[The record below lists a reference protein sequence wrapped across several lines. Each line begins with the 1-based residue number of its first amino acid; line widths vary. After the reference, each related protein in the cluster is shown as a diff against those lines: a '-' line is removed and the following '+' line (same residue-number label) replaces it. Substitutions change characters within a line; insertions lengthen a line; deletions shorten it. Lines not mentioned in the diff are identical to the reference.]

1 LKLINKLSLDLGF
14 NLEIMNKQN
23 IIAIIQSIKPYL
35 KEEFGVEEIAL
46 FGSYARGEENNKSDI
61 DLLVKLNKRTLRNY
75 IGVIDYLQEK
85 LNSKVDMTSKNDQ
98 LSDRFLKLIGKDII
112 YV

>member
-1 LKLINKLSLDLGF
+1 
-14 NLEIMNKQN
+14 MNKEV
-23 IIAIIQSIKPYL
+23 IIDTIRNLKPFL

-46 FGSYARGEENNKSDI
+46 FGSYARGEEKNYSDI
-61 DLLVKLNKRTLRNY
+61 DLLVKLNKTTLRNY

-85 LNSKVDMTSKNDQ
+85 LNSKVDLISKNNR
-98 LSDRFLKLIGKDII
+98 LSDKFLRLISKDII